1 MLGEETSPGDIAG
14 ILTRMKGVLPGD
26 RFSME
31 INTVLKPEPLR
42 PALSSLLKLGC
53 CGAGFLTGGGGE
65 ETDGHTLVHI
75 LPFCSF
81 GHANH
86 AFLSWIYIPGKA
98 SILLAFRTKN
108 GLCLFNIVI
117 I

>member
-1 MLGEETSPGDIAG
+1 MALLGEETSPGDIAG
-14 ILTRMKGVLPGD
+14 ILTRVKGMLHGD

-31 INTVLKPEPLR
+31 INTALKPEPLR

-53 CGAGFLTGGGGE
+53 CGDGFLTQRGYLCASF
-65 ETDGHTLVHI
+65 H
-75 LPFCSF
+75 FFSF

-86 AFLSWIYIPGKA
+86 ASLSWIYIPGKA
-98 SILLAFRTKN
+98 QHSVCFSEQKMVFAY
-108 GLCLFNIVI
+108 I